1 MILFAL
7 RCSADHRFEAW
18 FRNGAAYDEQAAAHQ
33 IACPICGDT
42 VVGKAPMA
50 PRIAKGVARA
60 ADRAREQAEAASAD
74 APAPAGPAAAPSAV
88 PATLPVPIPA
98 PIPLPSAADM
108 VAALP
113 PSLNDAQRE
122 AVAEVMRQ
130 LTEVRRSVEKNCDYV
145 GDRFAEEARRIH
157 YGETDPR
164 GIYGEASD
172 EDVAE
177 LHEEGVTFHRIPWI
191 PRSDS

>member
-42 VVGKAPMA
+42 IVGKAPMA
-50 PRIAKGVARA
+50 PRIAKGVAKA
-60 ADRAREQAEAASAD
+60 ADRAREQAEAVAASA
-74 APAPAGPAAAPSAV
+74 PPAAAPGPV
-88 PATLPVPIPA
+88 PAGLPAPIPA
-98 PIPLPSAADM
+98 PVPLPSTADM

-172 EDVAE
+172 DEVAE

-191 PRSDS
+191 PRTDS